1 MIHAAVEDIPEA
13 PLSPARACGR
23 VNLKTRPA
31 SECVCNFDDIKEGMT
46 EEEAMQEA
54 SRCLRCDHY
63 GYGNFRGGRMRQ
75 W

>member
-1 MIHAAVEDIPEA
+1 
-13 PLSPARACGR
+13 
-23 VNLKTRPA
+23 
-31 SECVCNFDDIKEGMT
+31 MT
-46 EEEAMQEA
+46 EEEILQES

>member
-1 MIHAAVEDIPEA
+1 MGLFGGSSLYDTAWAAFDAVQAERQAKEA
-13 PLSPARACGR
+13 FL
-23 VNLKTRPA
+23 
-31 SECVCNFDDIKEGMT
+31 KEGMT
-46 EEEAMQEA
+46 EEEVLQES